1 MLFDL
6 FVKFWV
12 TPENIIGLI
21 WNIITVV
28 GMCLIF
34 QVWNEKWWKSLI
46 PFYGTYLIYKHTWKK
61 WKWLFLVQLG
71 ADMISAKCMSL
82 TKKHITGNLIDAV
95 RTYIET
101 QQIALDISISRML
114 IYMVLFFV
122 MMVIAFLFTRITY
135 IKICESLQI
144 KNVLLLLGTFL
155 LPEVF
160 LLVDYVW
167 YIKMSD
173 GKEAGLTV

>member
-6 FVKFWV
+6 FVKFYV

-21 WNIITVV
+21 WNIITIV

-34 QVWNEKWWKSLI
+34 RAWDEKWWKSLI
-46 PFYGTYLIYKHTWKK
+46 PVYGIYLIYKHTWKE
-61 WKWLFLVQLG
+61 WKWLFLVQIG

-82 TKKHITGNLIDAV
+82 AKKHITGNVIDAV

-101 QQIALDISISRML
+101 QQIALDISIGRLM
-114 IYMVLFFV
+114 IYILLFFIT
-122 MMVIAFLFTRITY
+122 MVIAFLLTRITY

-144 KNVLLLLGTFL
+144 KNVLLILGTFL

-160 LLVDYVW
+160 LLVNYVW

-173 GKEAGLTV
+173 RKEEGLTA